1 MNQFTIV
8 AALLATAA
16 MPAAAIAAEPQDVQ
30 AAQDDGA
37 QNDGVQDIVVTAQ
50 RVTSS
55 IQKTPISIQAYSG
68 EDLEKRGVTDVGA
81 LARTD
86 SSVNINLSTGQPII
100 AVRGVASQNAT
111 EVGDP
116 AVSVAADGVFN
127 NRPSGMFAGLY
138 DIERIEIL
146 RGPQGTLF
154 GRNSTGGT
162 LNIITARADNANEAG
177 FTAEVG
183 NYDLFAVQG
192 FGNVVLSDGLYGRVS
207 YNFRSRKGFRD
218 NAPALKRGDDEEMKS
233 VRFQLA
239 FEPSDSFS
247 AWILGQ
253 YTKIGGLGPVSEII
267 PFVYPST
274 GGREPLHTLPTN
286 LSDGKT
292 FPLYAQYQRDVQ
304 QWDVRGGMTFSLP
317 GGESINYLGGYSSI
331 RHTRQQA
338 INPFNFGAT
347 PVPFIYRNIEKPDTI
362 NQELRIASAPEARL
376 RWQAG
381 VYYFKEDSSV
391 LAFTQRDPGS
401 TVANKLIQ
409 FDYPVIKSS
418 STAVFAQASY
428 DLTDALTF
436 TAGGRYT
443 WDKKERD
450 GTFSLL
456 FLGVVIP
463 QPASTK
469 ADKPTWSVGLDYQ
482 ITDRN
487 LLYAKVSTGYKV
499 GGFNNA
505 DSDYGPETVTSY
517 EIGSKNS
524 FLDNHLQL
532 NLTAFRMDYNDQQVS
547 QFVTGEASTGSITV
561 NAGRSRI
568 WGAEL
573 NLIAQSDEL
582 GRFNLSGNYTH
593 ARYKEFLA
601 SAGWNTSINLNLA
614 GNSLPLSP
622 DWSFAA
628 QYERP
633 IEMASGA
640 MVTPSLGLKY
650 QSEQYFAATNYPVQ
664 RQGAYAYLDAG
675 LAFEPAS
682 KAWSVQAYVRNLTD
696 KTVFAD
702 ATEFYTFNNYT
713 FTYQPPRTYGVRFSA
728 RFD

>member
-1 MNQFTIV
+1 MNKLTL
-8 AALLATAA
+8 ASLLLATAA
-16 MPAAAIAAEPQDVQ
+16 MPTAAFAAEDQEAQTTQDT
-30 AAQDDGA
+30 AAES
-37 QNDGVQDIVVTAQ
+37 DGVQDIVVTAQ

-68 EDLEKRGVTDVGA
+68 EDLQKRGVTDVGA

-162 LNIITARADNANEAG
+162 LNIITARANNANEAG

-183 NYDLFAVQG
+183 NYDLFGVQG
-192 FGNVVLSDGLYGRVS
+192 FGNVVLADGLYGRVS

-218 NAPALKRGDDEEMKS
+218 NGPALKRGDDEEMKS

-239 FEPSDSFS
+239 FEPSDSVKG
-247 AWILGQ
+247 WILGQ

-267 PFVYPST
+267 PFAYPAT
-274 GGREPLHTLPTN
+274 GGSEPLHTVPAN
-286 LSDGKT
+286 ISDGKT
-292 FPLYAQYQRDVQ
+292 FPIYADYQRDVQ
-304 QWDVRGGMTFSLP
+304 QWDVRGGLTFTLP

-338 INPFNFGAT
+338 INPFNFGST

-391 LAFTQRDPGS
+391 LAFTQRNPGS
-401 TVANKLIQ
+401 TVATKLIQ
-409 FDYPVIKSS
+409 FDYPKIKSS

-428 DLTDALTF
+428 DLTEALTF

-463 QPASTK
+463 QPAATK
-469 ADKPTWSVGLDYQ
+469 ADKPTWSAGFDYQ
-482 ITDRN
+482 VTDRD

-505 DSDYGPETVTSY
+505 QSDYGPETVTSY

-547 QFVTGEASTGSITV
+547 QFVTGAASTGSITV

-573 NLIAQSDEL
+573 NLIAQSEAL

-614 GNSLPLSP
+614 GNRLPLSP

-633 IEMASGA
+633 VELNGGA
-640 MVTPSLGLKY
+640 TITPSLGLKY
-650 QSEQYFAATNYPVQ
+650 QSEQFFAATNYPVQ

-675 LAFEPAS
+675 LQFEPAS